1 MAKKKTK
8 VATITVLQ
16 IQHKRTNFS
25 TYIPKEDFEAHSDE
39 YRQNW
44 HVVNETVAV
53 DPSKPAAAEPAEKPA
68 QEDAPVDAGET
79 DAEAADAEAAD
90 AED

>member
-25 TYIPKEDFEAHSDE
+25 TYIPKEDFEAHGE
-39 YRQNW
+39 EFRANW
-44 HVVNETVAV
+44 HVVNEKKVIDPALDAV
-53 DPSKPAAAEPAEKPA
+53 EETPA
-68 QEDAPVDAGET
+68 QEEAP
-79 DAEAADAEAAD
+79 AEAEADATEAKD
-90 AED
+90 